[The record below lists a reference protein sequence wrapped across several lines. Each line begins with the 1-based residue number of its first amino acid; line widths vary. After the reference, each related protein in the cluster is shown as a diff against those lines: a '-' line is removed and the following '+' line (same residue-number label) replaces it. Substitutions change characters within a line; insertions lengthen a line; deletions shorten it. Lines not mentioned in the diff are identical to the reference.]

1 MARFA
6 GAVGGGV
13 RLDGLGG
20 SEAAFECLVLA
31 ATRSAKVRLATWQEI
46 DLDTMVWTIPA
57 ARMKTAREHRVP
69 LCSQA
74 IQILQQARR
83 LRVDPPAAVP
93 ADVVFPSRRTSPRLR
108 GLFLPLPATLPF
120 SADHPERGVVSMH
133 GPIRRLGLVEA
144 LAVRD
149 APRRGSFERPH
160 GSFGGSAMSESAFRM
175 PVTEESASSMR
186 SSSAVVPA
194 SYGGPPWLVSHAR
207 PSSVTH
213 P

>member
-1 MARFA
+1 MLKRPVPTEHRRALPHGEVRRR
-6 GAVGGGV
+6 GGGGV

-120 SADHPERGVVSMH
+120 SADHPEAGDSI
-133 GPIRRLGLVEA
+133 P
-144 LAVRD
+144 
-149 APRRGSFERPH
+149 
-160 GSFGGSAMSESAFRM
+160 
-175 PVTEESASSMR
+175 
-186 SSSAVVPA
+186 
-194 SYGGPPWLVSHAR
+194 AR
-207 PSSVTH
+207 PVDIFT
-213 P
+213 